1 MTTNRLLLLLVV
13 VVGLLL
19 AHGLG
24 DEDLTASLFL
34 SSKTPYWPQQIGG
47 REPMDERCKLVHVN
61 HLGAFPLSPEI
72 PSVCPRRAR
81 RRWRPSRPSAP
92 VHESGSE
99 TVRTGPRCHAQYRS
113 SVAYTN
119 FREFPRLPAPH

>member
-1 MTTNRLLLLLVV
+1 MARNRLLLLLVV

-61 HLGAFPLSPEI
+61 HLGAFPPLPHRDSL
-72 PSVCPRRAR
+72 C
-81 RRWRPSRPSAP
+81 
-92 VHESGSE
+92 
-99 TVRTGPRCHAQYRS
+99 
-113 SVAYTN
+113 
-119 FREFPRLPAPH
+119 LPAPRAPPLAFFAPLRPRSRIRF